1 MDLTGEYVLPV
12 PRERV
17 WAALLDTD
25 LLRAAIPGC
34 EAITDEGQGAYSAVV
49 VASVGPV
56 KARFKGRI
64 QQHDLTPPSRYSM
77 TFEGDGGLAG
87 FARGSAD
94 IELSEAGEAGA
105 HTRLVYRARSE
116 IGGRLA
122 QIGSRLIDATAT
134 RLSAQFF
141 EGLTRLLTTPQASA
155 QAAASTDDQRP
166 ASAKTVAAPPAVAVS
181 TSGALVSIQMPA
193 WTWAFTATVVALL
206 AAWFHVR

>member
-1 MDLTGEYVLPV
+1 MELTGEYVLPV
-12 PRERV
+12 ARERV

-34 EAITDEGQGAYSAVV
+34 EAITDEGEGAYSAVV
-49 VASVGPV
+49 LAAVGPV
-56 KARFKGRI
+56 RARFKGRI
-64 QQHDLTPPSRYSM
+64 QQHDLRPPSAYSL

-105 HTRLVYRARSE
+105 HTRLTYRARSD

-122 QIGSRLIDATAT
+122 QIGSRLIDASAA

-141 EGLTRLLTTPQASA
+141 ERLTGLLTGPDVTA
-155 QAAASTDDQRP
+155 QAVAGLAGARSSAPRAA
-166 ASAKTVAAPPAVAVS
+166 AAPAVAVS
-181 TSGALVSIQMPA
+181 TSGALVTIQMPA